1 MRKRNGTILCVLLA
15 LVALT
20 FAVALPASAAGEADA
35 HVLGVYYYDAD
46 GNSIKTDPVFGMELS
61 EYFGADLANANK
73 VVGEIADHAKW
84 LQAAR
89 TEIRLF
95 ANVPTE
101 LTIPANT
108 TTTLNLNG
116 FTLSTA
122 GATAP
127 LTVAAGGTLTVTDT
141 SADKSGS
148 IAYTGSAAV
157 SAIDNRGKLTV
168 ATANVTTAS
177 TAALISNS
185 GETARIAI
193 SDGNFGTN
201 GAGNFANADGARIA
215 VSGGI
220 FTEAVLDEY
229 CAAGYEPLTME
240 PGKYSVKLSSYDDRF
255 GEALTVVGQAA
266 VTEGGTAYY
275 PIDAVFGIDGL
286 NYTTVGVEYSVMRT
300 EASSQPTVGTK
311 ETATVYT
318 ALHLTTGGTQTT
330 CKPADID
337 ASYLYTVRLLLD
349 TSAYTEANTVIR
361 LTPYAKGTDGTVYR
375 GRTIELSG
383 DVCAA
388 NGVTLFG
395 KGE

>member
-193 SDGNFGTN
+193 SGGNFGTN

-240 PGKYSVKLSSYDDRF
+240 TGKYSVKLSSYDDRF

-300 EASSQPTVGTK
+300 EASSQPTAGTK

>member
-20 FAVALPASAAGEADA
+20 FAAVLPASAADDTL
-35 HVLGVYYYDAD
+35 VIGVYYYDAD
-46 GNSIKTDPVFGMELS
+46 GNLITEVYGTPLDPP
-61 EYFGADLANANK
+61 YFGYNLTHAQVAFDDIAHLAALT
-73 VVGEIADHAKW
+73 G
-84 LQAAR
+84 AAR
-89 TEIRLF
+89 TEVRLF

-116 FTLSTA
+116 FTLSAA
-122 GATAP
+122 GDTAP
-127 LTVAAGGTLTVTDT
+127 LTVAAGGALTVTDT

-157 SAIDNRGKLTV
+157 SAIENHGKLTV
-168 ATANVTTAS
+168 ETANVTTAS
-177 TAALISNS
+177 TTTALISNS
-185 GETARIAI
+185 GATARIAI
-193 SDGNFGTN
+193 SGGSFGTN
-201 GAGNFANADGARIA
+201 GAGNFSNADGARIA

-220 FTEAVLDEY
+220 FTEAVPDEY
-229 CAAGYEPLTME
+229 CAAGYGPLTME
-240 PGKYSVKLSSYDDRF
+240 TGKYSVKLSSYDDRF

-266 VTEGGTAYY
+266 VTERDTAYY

-388 NGVTLFG
+388 NGVSLFG

>member
-20 FAVALPASAAGEADA
+20 FAAVLPASAADDTL
-35 HVLGVYYYDAD
+35 VIGVYYYDAD
-46 GNSIKTDPVFGMELS
+46 GNLITEVYGTPLNPP
-61 EYFGADLANANK
+61 YFGYNLTHAQVAFDD
-73 VVGEIADHAKW
+73 IAHLTA
-84 LQAAR
+84 LTGAAR
-89 TEIRLF
+89 AEVRLF
-95 ANVPTE
+95 TDVTTALTVP
-101 LTIPANT
+101 AGT
-108 TTTLNLNG
+108 TATLNLNG
-116 FTLSTA
+116 FVLSTA

-168 ATANVTTAS
+168 ETANVTTAS

-193 SDGNFGTN
+193 LGGSFGTN
-201 GAGNFANADGARIA
+201 GAGNFSNADGARIA

-229 CAAGYEPLTME
+229 CAAGYETLTME
-240 PGKYSVKLSSYDDRF
+240 SGKYSVKLSSYDDRF

-266 VTEGGTAYY
+266 VTERGTAYY

-300 EASSQPTVGTK
+300 EAPSQPTVGTK

-388 NGVTLFG
+388 NGVSLFG